1 MNDPNLTGWYVVFAF
16 GVVGLL
22 VVIAVI
28 AVLLDLARTI
38 GTSARDVALTLGD
51 CRRNTDTIPDV
62 AGINA
67 SAERVTGHLVML
79 RAWIANDEAVD
90 GA

>member
-1 MNDPNLTGWYVVFAF
+1 MNHQDLTGWYVSFAI
-16 GVVGLL
+16 GVVCILA
-22 VVIAVI
+22 VIAVV

-51 CRRNTDTIPDV
+51 CRRNTDAIPDV

-67 SAERVTGHLVML
+67 SAKRVTGHLVML
-79 RAWIANDEAVD
+79 RGWLATG
-90 GA
+90 GAGEGR

>member
-1 MNDPNLTGWYVVFAF
+1 MNHQDLTGWYVSFAV
-16 GVVGLL
+16 GVVCILA
-22 VVIAVI
+22 VIAVI

-51 CRRNTDTIPDV
+51 CRLHTDTIPDV

-67 SAERVTGHLVML
+67 SAKRVTGHLVML
-79 RAWIANDEAVD
+79 RGWLANVQAGEVR
-90 GA
+90 